1 MIELRGEA
9 RFAQKPSLLILGAA
23 QHFQG
28 DEPPQLEVLGT
39 EDLAH
44 PAPAEALRDAVVRE
58 NFADHGLI
66 LVRRPRDGA
75 NVPAHNRLTMARSN
89 PHDRMDL
96 AALFLRLGATA
107 FGGPAAHIS
116 MMEHEVVTRRGW
128 MTREEFL
135 DLLGATN
142 LAPGPISTKM
152 ALFIGYAR
160 GGWPGFLLAGLG
172 FVLPATLIVTAFA
185 WAYVRFGSLP
195 ALPHFFEGIKPVV
208 LALIVQALVGL
219 GRTAVKSRFLLV
231 LGLTALVAAFF
242 VHEVVL
248 LVVSGCA
255 SVGVMVIEDL
265 LRKGRGTADAHGQPG
280 ARPSDA
286 SGGAPAAVSD
296 ERADRAEPHVPS
308 KKSSF
313 LSLSLPLLLPAA
325 TSSFSLLSLFLFF
338 LKTGAVLFGSGYVL
352 LAFLRADLVE
362 RWHWL
367 TSAQLL
373 DAVAV
378 GQFTPGPLSS
388 TATFIGYVLGGVP
401 GAAVATLGIFLPAFV
416 FVALMGPFVF
426 RLRRS
431 RPLGAFLDGVN
442 VAALAL
448 MGSVTLQFAR
458 PALTNGPTVALFLVC
473 VAILASIRINAAWLV
488 LLGGVLGVVFG

>member
-1 MIELRGEA
+1 M
-9 RFAQKPSLLILGAA
+9 P
-23 QHFQG
+23 
-28 DEPPQLEVLGT
+28 
-39 EDLAH
+39 
-44 PAPAEALRDAVVRE
+44 
-58 NFADHGLI
+58 
-66 LVRRPRDGA
+66 
-75 NVPAHNRLTMARSN
+75 RSN
-89 PHDRMDL
+89 SDDRRSL

-128 MTREEFL
+128 MTRGEFL

-142 LAPGPISTKM
+142 LAPGPTSTKL

-160 GGWPGFLLAGLG
+160 GGWTGFLLAGLG
-172 FVLPATLIVTAFA
+172 FVLPSTLIVTAFA

-195 ALPHFFEGIKPVV
+195 AVPHFLAGIKPVV

-219 GRTAVKSRFLLV
+219 GRAAMKTRSLLV
-231 LGLTALVAAFF
+231 LGFAALIAAFF
-242 VHEVVL
+242 VNEIAL
-248 LVVSGCA
+248 LLASGCV
-255 SVGVMVIEDL
+255 SVGVMVLEDL
-265 LRKGRGTADAHGQPG
+265 LGKGKRG
-280 ARPSDA
+280 
-286 SGGAPAAVSD
+286 AA
-296 ERADRAEPHVPS
+296 AEPSPSRASAPDAPVCSDPPS
-308 KKSSF
+308 KKIFF
-313 LSLSLPLLLPAA
+313 LVLPLPLLS
-325 TSSFSLLSLFLFF
+325 SSFSLSSLFLFF

-367 TSAQLL
+367 TNAQLL

-388 TATFIGYVLGGVP
+388 TATFIGYLLGGLP
-401 GAAVATLGIFLPAFV
+401 GAAVATLGIFLPSFA
-416 FVALMGPFVF
+416 FVALMGPFVH

-448 MGSVTLQFAR
+448 MGSVTLLLAR
-458 PALTNGPTVALFLVC
+458 PALTNGPTVALFLAS
-473 VAILASIRINAAWLV
+473 VAILATVRVNAAWLV
-488 LLGGVLGVVFG
+488 LAGGLLGVVFG